1 MLSKVKLESNKSTLV
16 AIDQVKEEVLNI
28 HSIESFGTY
37 DGPGI
42 RYVLFLQGCPFKCL
56 YCANPDTMNFGD
68 GKDYRLDQIV
78 KEAVN
83 MKSYYTNGGGVT
95 ISGGEPCCQA
105 KQLIKLF
112 GKLKQEGIHTA
123 LDTNGH
129 VMNHYVKELLEMT
142 DLVLLDVKHIDS
154 SMHEI
159 VTSKGNEKTLAFA
172 KYLKEINKPFWLRY
186 VLVPGLT
193 DNPKHLHQLGEHFKG
208 YENLVKLEIQPYH
221 KLGVHKW
228 EHLDKEYALKDT
240 PENTIEQLEKA
251 KGIFE
256 QYFKEV
262 VVN

>member
-1 MLSKVKLESNKSTLV
+1 MDFNKNILV
-16 AIDQVKEEVLNI
+16 VDREVREELLNI
-28 HSIESFGTY
+28 HSIESFGTF

-56 YCANPDTMNFGD
+56 YCANPDTMKFED
-68 GKDYRLDQIV
+68 GKDYAISDVV
-78 KEAVN
+78 KEAAN

-95 ISGGEPCCQA
+95 VSGGEPCCQA
-105 KQLIKLF
+105 RQLTKLF
-112 GKLKQEGIHTA
+112 TKLKEQGIHTA

-129 VMNHYVKELLEMT
+129 VLNHHVKDLLELT
-142 DLVLLDVKHIDS
+142 DLVLLDVKHIDD

-159 VTSKGNEKTLAFA
+159 VTGKSNAKTLAFA
-172 KYLKEINKPFWLRY
+172 KYLQDINKPFWLRY

-193 DNPKHLHQLGEHFKG
+193 DKPEHLHKLGEYFKDF
-208 YENLVKLEIQPYH
+208 ENIEKLEIQPYH

-228 EHLDKEYALKDT
+228 KHLGMDYPLEGT
-240 PENTIEQLEKA
+240 PENTLEQLDQA

>member
-1 MLSKVKLESNKSTLV
+1 MQENNKV
-16 AIDQVKEEVLNI
+16 AIAIKEVQQELLNI

-56 YCANPDTMNFGD
+56 YCANPDTMEFGQ
-68 GKDYRLDQIV
+68 GKDYSIDQIV
-78 KEAVN
+78 KESVN

-105 KQLIKLF
+105 KQLVKLF
-112 GKLKQEGIHTA
+112 TKLKSEGIHTA

-129 VMNHYVKELLEMT
+129 IMNHYVKDLLELT

-159 VTSKGNEKTLAFA
+159 VTDRGNEKTLAFA
-172 KYLKEINKPFWLRY
+172 QYLKEINKPFWLRY

-193 DNPKHLHQLGEHFKG
+193 DNPKHLHQLGEYFKG
-208 YENLVKLEIQPYH
+208 FENIMKLEIQPYH

-228 EHLDKEYALKDT
+228 EHLGKEYALKDT
-240 PENTIEQLEKA
+240 PENTPEQLKAA

>member
-1 MLSKVKLESNKSTLV
+1 MENNKRVIV
-16 AIDQVKEEVLNI
+16 AEKQTREELLNI
-28 HSIESFGTY
+28 HSIESFGTF

-56 YCANPDTMNFGD
+56 YCANPDSMNFAD
-68 GKDYRLDQIV
+68 GKDYGIKEVV
-78 KEAVN
+78 KEATH

-95 ISGGEPCCQA
+95 VSGGEPCCQA

-112 GKLKQEGIHTA
+112 TQLKEEGIHTA

-129 VMNHYVKELLEMT
+129 VMNHYVKELLELT

-159 VTSKGNEKTLAFA
+159 VTGKDNEKTLAFA
-172 KYLKEINKPFWLRY
+172 KYLQEINKPFWLRY

-193 DNPKHLHQLGEHFKG
+193 DNPNHLHQLGKYFKD
-208 YENLVKLEIQPYH
+208 YENIQKLEIQPYH

-228 EHLDKEYALKDT
+228 KHMDKEYALENT
-240 PENTIEQLEKA
+240 PENTDEQLTKA
-251 KGIFE
+251 KKIFE